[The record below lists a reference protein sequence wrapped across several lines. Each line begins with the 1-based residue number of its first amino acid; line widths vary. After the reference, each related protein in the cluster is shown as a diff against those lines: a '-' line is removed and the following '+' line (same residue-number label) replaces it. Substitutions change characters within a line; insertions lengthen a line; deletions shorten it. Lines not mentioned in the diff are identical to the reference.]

1 MIKRKAYSLD
11 SGPQMNIDGEVDFTA
26 MREKDKRWSKGK
38 SRRENEKGNN
48 LRQTEDRDEW
58 GKALQSMGEYGSAD
72 WFMSL
77 LGYQRI
83 WMSKGSG
90 AICYSNV
97 MRLLWHTNILL
108 QLKQKYWYSQE
119 KGESQF

>member
-1 MIKRKAYSLD
+1 MKQRKESR
-11 SGPQMNIDGEVDFTA
+11 GE
-26 MREKDKRWSKGK
+26 RE
-38 SRRENEKGNN
+38 RERFE
-48 LRQTEDRDEW
+48 TEDRDEW